1 MINRR
6 KRRRLIVRRGREETE
21 EEPLLLSVVC
31 VIFMCPFREKSM
43 RGKSIQ
49 VMISCSHRVL
59 YDGIDLLM
67 CMYSLR
73 YWRFQLAMQ
82 FLVRANLTKWGG

>member
-31 VIFMCPFREKSM
+31 VMNIVSFPRKEHAREEHP
-43 RGKSIQ
+43 G
-49 VMISCSHRVL
+49 H
-59 YDGIDLLM
+59 DLVF
-67 CMYSLR
+67 Y
-73 YWRFQLAMQ
+73 
-82 FLVRANLTKWGG
+82 